1 MILTL
6 LLLSLNAHA
15 YLTPSGGS
23 SVKVAVV
30 FESQPEGTEGG
41 TFTSSAWQTRLLN
54 TEQDP
59 DNILSLS
66 GNQITLQAG
75 TYYLKGI
82 APAYAVNRHKARFY
96 NITGSVELCQG
107 VNNFAGNFSV
117 AEVDCIVTLAG
128 ETVIQLEH
136 QCQTTQTTN
145 GFGSAAYF
153 GSTIKEVYSVVT
165 VTKLK

>member
-6 LLLSLNAHA
+6 LLLLSFNAHA
-15 YLTPSGGS
+15 YLTPSGAGL
-23 SVKVAVV
+23 KVAVV

-59 DNILSLS
+59 DGILSLS

-96 NITGSVELCQG
+96 NVTTSAELCQG
-107 VNNFAGNFSV
+107 MNNFAGNFSV
-117 AEVDCIVTLAG
+117 AEVDCIVTLTG
-128 ETVIQLEH
+128 ETIVQLEH
-136 QCQTTQTTN
+136 QCQTTQSTN